1 MTTTPHKEIH
11 FESDIVAYLSSHG
24 WLQGDPAKYDR
35 ELALYPADVIGWIQ
49 DTQPKTWEK
58 YKASNNSS
66 AEKALLTRL
75 ANVLD
80 KDGSLAVLRQGFK
93 DISAKFDMCQFKP
106 AQALNPE
113 VQERYSKVR
122 CRVVRQVRY
131 CLYNENSID
140 LVFFINGIPVATT
153 ELKTDFTQ
161 SIEDAKNQY
170 RFDRNPRDPA
180 SKREEPLLA
189 FKRRALV
196 HFAASTDE
204 VWMTTEL
211 KGKATTFL
219 PFNRG
224 NNGSAGNPIN
234 PDGYRT
240 AYWYEQILQRDSWL
254 NIVGRYVHL
263 AKEEKKDDNGKKVF
277 TEKLIFP
284 RYHQWECV
292 TKLIATS
299 KEEKA
304 GHKYLIQH
312 SAGSGKTNSIAWLS
326 HQLANLHDNADK
338 KIFSSV
344 IVITDRTIL
353 DQQLQDAIYQFE
365 HKQGVVCRINN
376 NEGAKSAKLAQA
388 LKDGVPIIIVT
399 IQTFPFVLEAIQ
411 EDTTLKSRTFAIIAD
426 EAHSSQSGAA
436 AKKLKQVLTAE
447 QIEEGEEV
455 GVDELLAAEMAARPQ
470 QNTLSY
476 YAFTATPKAKTLEL
490 FGRLPKPD
498 LPPSDTNKPQAFHV
512 YSMRQA
518 IEEKFI
524 LDVLQNYTPYKLAFK
539 LAHNGKEY
547 DSEAVDQ
554 SEAVKSLMRWV
565 RLHPYN
571 IAQKVQVI
579 VEHFKQNV
587 AWRLDGH
594 AKAMVVTGS
603 RKEAVRYKLAIDKYI
618 KTQGYKD
625 LATLVAFSGEV
636 FDPESGAAS
645 FSENNMNTG
654 LKGRDLRDA
663 FDSNDFQVLLVA
675 NKYQTGFD
683 QPKLVAMYVDKKL
696 SGVAAVQTLSRLNR
710 TYPNKDQ
717 TYVIDFVNAAEDIK
731 AAFLPYYE
739 TAELAGVSD
748 PYIILD
754 LQKKLDDMRI
764 YTPEEVDN
772 FVIAFFN
779 GKQND
784 MQAKIAPA
792 VERYRVRLKE
802 AAAANDKK
810 SIDALE
816 LFRKDVG
823 GFIRTYDFLSQI
835 VNYGDTDLEKRSI
848 FYKHLLPWLKN
859 SDRGEPIDLSAVKMT
874 HYKLSNM
881 GKRTVTLGSTT
892 EENKLKPLTDVG
904 SGQARDPH
912 QVMLSE
918 IIEKMNDLFEGELDE
933 NDKLTLVNHVAG
945 KMLDNVTLA
954 QQAAANTKEQF
965 GASPDYKH
973 VMLES
978 VAEGLDKYQDM
989 AKQVLNSS
997 KVQDGLADML
1007 LELVYAEFAKKRG
1020 RETLSEPRH
1029 LT

>member
-1 MTTTPHKEIH
+1 MTSPHKEIH

-24 WLQGDPAKYDR
+24 WIEGDPAKYDR
-35 ELALYPADVIGWIQ
+35 ELALYPEDVIGWIQ
-49 DTQPKTWEK
+49 DTQPKAWDKVT
-58 YKASNNSS
+58 ASHNGSS
-66 AEKALLTRL
+66 GKALLNRL

-113 VQERYSKVR
+113 AQEKYNKVR

-131 CLYNENSID
+131 CLYCENSID
-140 LVFFINGIPVATT
+140 LVFFINGIPVATA

-170 RFDRNPRDPA
+170 RFDRNPKDPA

-196 HFAASTDE
+196 HFAVSTDE

-211 KGKATTFL
+211 KGKATHFL

-224 NNGSAGNPIN
+224 NNGGAGNAVN

-240 AYWYEQILQRDSWL
+240 AYWHEQILQRDAWL
-254 NIVGRYVHL
+254 NIIGRYVHL
-263 AKEEKKDDNGKKVF
+263 SREEQKDDAGKKVIK
-277 TEKLIFP
+277 EKLIFP

-292 TKLIATS
+292 TKLLVTTKA
-299 KEEKA
+299 EKA

-326 HQLANLHDNADK
+326 HQLANLHDEADQK
-338 KIFSSV
+338 VFSSV

-365 HKQGVVCRINN
+365 HKQGVVCRITSK
-376 NEGAKSAKLAQA
+376 ESGAKSSKLAQA

-411 EDTTLKSRTFAIIAD
+411 ADTTLKNRTYAIIAD
-426 EAHSSQSGAA
+426 EAHSSQSGSA

-470 QNTLSY
+470 QKTLSF

-490 FGRLPKPD
+490 FGCLPNPD
-498 LPPSDTNKPQAFHV
+498 LPASETNKPEAFHV

-547 DSEAVDQ
+547 DSDAVDQ
-554 SEAVKSLMRWV
+554 SDALKSLMRWV
-565 RLHPYN
+565 RLHPFN

-587 AWRLDGH
+587 SWRLDGQ

-603 RKEAVRYKLAIDKYI
+603 RKEAVRYKIAIDKYI
-618 KTQGYKD
+618 KSQGYKD
-625 LATLVAFSGEV
+625 LGTLVAFSGEV
-636 FDPESGAAS
+636 VDSESGVVP
-645 FSENNMNTG
+645 FTENNMNTG

-663 FDSNDFQVLLVA
+663 FDSKDFQVLLVA

-710 TYPNKDQ
+710 TYPNKEL
-717 TYVIDFVNAAEDIK
+717 TYVIDFVNTADEIK
-731 AAFLPYYE
+731 KAFQPYYE
-739 TAELAGVSD
+739 TAELADVSD

-754 LQKKLDDMRI
+754 LQKKLDDLRI

-772 FVIAFFN
+772 FVLAYFK

-792 VERYRVRLKE
+792 VERYRVRLKD
-802 AAAANDKK
+802 AVMADDKHAL
-810 SIDALE
+810 DELE

-835 VNYGDTDLEKRSI
+835 VSYDDTDLEKRSI
-848 FYKHLLPWLKN
+848 FFKHLLPWLKN
-859 SDRGEPIDLSAVKMT
+859 NERGDPIDLSVVNMT

-881 GKRTVTLGSTT
+881 GKRSVALGSPTDDD
-892 EENKLKPLTDVG
+892 KLKPLTDVG

-912 QVMLSE
+912 RVMLSE
-918 IIEKMNDLFEGELDE
+918 LIEKMNDLFEGELDE
-933 NDKLTLVNHVAG
+933 NDKLALVNHVAG
-945 KMLDNVTLA
+945 KMLDNVMLA

-965 GASPDYKH
+965 GASPDYKN
-973 VMLES
+973 VMLDS
-978 VAEGLDKYQDM
+978 VAEGLDKYTDM

-1007 LELVYAEFAKKRG
+1007 LEMVYAEFAKRRG
-1020 RETLSEPRH
+1020 SSSSGAVF
-1029 LT
+1029 